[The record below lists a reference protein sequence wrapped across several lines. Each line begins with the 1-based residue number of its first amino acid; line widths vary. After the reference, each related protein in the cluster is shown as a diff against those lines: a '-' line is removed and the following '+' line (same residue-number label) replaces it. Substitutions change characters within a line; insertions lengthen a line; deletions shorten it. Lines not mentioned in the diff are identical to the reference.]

1 MLLISIITGCCD
13 AVMMKSMR
21 TMPSSLR
28 WSYTAVE
35 IFFDTCVYH
44 KPGVE
49 LLLSV
54 IGVDN
59 VLFGSEMLGAVKG
72 IDPNTGDYFD
82 DTKKYVDQL
91 DLTDNDRHKLFE
103 GNARR
108 VFPRLDQRLT
118 TLGL

>member
-1 MLLISIITGCCD
+1 
-13 AVMMKSMR
+13 MR
-21 TMPSSLR
+21 N
-28 WSYTAVE
+28 V
-35 IFFDTCVYH
+35 FFDTCVYH

-72 IDPNTGDYFD
+72 IDSNTGDYFD

-91 DLTDNDRHKLFE
+91 DLTDNDRYKLFE

-108 VFPRLDQRLT
+108 VFPRLDRRLT